1 MKNKRREFLKTAGS
15 SALFASLGSSFFISC
30 GDDDDL
36 LPITIDEFAETGYVK
51 DGNLYIIDLNHSS
64 FSTLTNE
71 GSWKLFSEGAMLIVN
86 VGSNVIRA
94 FSNECPHAS
103 CRTNWQ
109 YSNENFTCTCHDSIF
124 SNSGNFITGPAN
136 SDLTSYI
143 ASINENY
150 LTIST

>member
-36 LPITIDEFAETGYVK
+36 LITIDEFAETGYVK
-51 DGNLYIIDLNHSS
+51 DGNLYIIDLTHSS
-64 FSTLTNE
+64 FSTLTND
-71 GSWKLFSEGAMLIVN
+71 GSWKLFSEGGMLIVN

-103 CRTNWQ
+103 CRTEWS
-109 YSNENFTCTCHDSIF
+109 YSNNNFTCGCHISIF
-124 SNSGNFITGPAN
+124 SNSGDYITGPADGL
-136 SDLTSYI
+136 DLTSYI
-143 ASINENY
+143 ASIDGNY
-150 LTIST
+150 LTIKK

>member
-1 MKNKRREFLKTAGS
+1 MLNNRFK
-15 SALFASLGSSFFISC
+15 
-30 GDDDDL
+30 L
-36 LPITIDEFAETGYVK
+36 LTEQ
-51 DGNLYIIDLNHSS
+51 
-64 FSTLTNE
+64 TND

-103 CRTNWQ
+103 CRTEWS
-109 YSNENFTCTCHDSIF
+109 YSNNNFTCGCHISIF

-136 SDLTSYI
+136 SDLTSYV

-150 LTIST
+150 LTIKK

>member
-36 LPITIDEFAETGYVK
+36 LITIDEFAETGYVK

-64 FSTLTNE
+64 FSTLTND
-71 GSWKLFSEGAMLIVN
+71 GSWKLFSEGGMLIVN
-86 VGSNVIRA
+86 VGSNVIIA
-94 FSNECPHAS
+94 FSNECPHDS

-109 YSNENFTCTCHDSIF
+109 YSNENFTCTCHTSIF
-124 SNSGNFITGPAN
+124 SNSGDFISGPAN

-143 ASINENY
+143 ASIDGNY
-150 LTIST
+150 LTIKK

>member
-36 LPITIDEFAETGYVK
+36 LPTTTDAFAETGYVI
-51 DGNLYIIDLNHSS
+51 DGNLYIIDLTHSS
-64 FSTLTNE
+64 FSTLTND
-71 GSWKLFSEGAMLIVN
+71 GSWKLFSEGGMLIVN

-94 FSNECPHAS
+94 FSNECPHES
-103 CRTNWQ
+103 CRTSWQ
-109 YSNENFTCTCHDSIF
+109 YSNENFTCTCHTSIF
-124 SNSGNFITGPAN
+124 SNSGDFISGPAN

-143 ASINENY
+143 ASIDGNY
-150 LTIST
+150 LTIKK